1 MILSINYLIKYLS
14 IENSIQVTNTLFRG
28 PELGLAEERVIEQ
41 IADLR
46 QSSRFRMHQP
56 RRWHGWLRR
65 MSFNQA
71 VRGSNSIEG
80 FNASLE
86 DAIAVDLD
94 EDPLDTVKET
104 RQAVAGY
111 RSAMTYILQLTDEPG
126 PVYSEQLLKSL
137 HFMMVGHDLDAHPGR
152 WRTGD
157 IYVRDAE
164 AGEITY
170 QGPDVELVGSLM
182 GELVVGLNEADRSEG
197 ASSSE
202 AGLVKAAIA
211 HLNLIMIHP
220 FRDGNGRMARAL
232 QTLVLARE
240 GIGNP
245 VFSSIEEYLGA
256 ATRAYYDV
264 LQLVGGRRWQP
275 ENDTRPWIRF
285 VLTAHLRQ
293 ARRILRRIRETERL
307 WDELED
313 LLQRRSLPDRHIE
326 ALAPAAWGLSVRTA
340 TYRAAVGDI
349 SEATASRDL
358 LRLSASGLLVPHGEK
373 RGRHYRAAPELRA
386 LREAIIANR
395 DHDDDRD
402 PFA

>member
-1 MILSINYLIKYLS
+1 M
-14 IENSIQVTNTLFRG
+14 
-28 PELGLAEERVIEQ
+28 
-41 IADLR
+41 
-46 QSSRFRMHQP
+46 
-56 RRWHGWLRR
+56 
-65 MSFNQA
+65 
-71 VRGSNSIEG
+71 
-80 FNASLE
+80 
-86 DAIAVDLD
+86 
-94 EDPLDTVKET
+94 
-104 RQAVAGY
+104 
-111 RSAMTYILQLTDEPG
+111 
-126 PVYSEQLLKSL
+126 
-137 HFMMVGHDLDAHPGR
+137 
-152 WRTGD
+152 
-157 IYVRDAE
+157 
-164 AGEITY
+164 
-170 QGPDVELVGSLM
+170 
-182 GELVVGLNEADRSEG
+182 
-197 ASSSE
+197 
-202 AGLVKAAIA
+202 A

-220 FRDGNGRMARAL
+220 FRDGNGRLARAL

-275 ENDTRPWIRF
+275 DNDTRPWIRF

-293 ARRILRRIRETERL
+293 ARRVLRRIRETERL

-358 LRLSASGLLVPHGEK
+358 LRLSASGLLLPRGEK